1 MLPRKRFPIKRDYP
15 TFATTKKNAR
25 QFQPLQLPLPCSQR
39 YYQYLQLPAYSNKA
53 RTDVNGE
60 KITFRRTVT
69 HAYLPGNAD
78 NGSWRDGEA
87 HGMGDGV
94 RGAWGCRCL
103 RRGSAV
109 LSALRATETSTE
121 PKQKRLLL
129 AAKYPFF
136 YLLFGQN
143 ITQQKKKKRTATRA
157 KIIMQL
163 RTDPKSPHL

>member
-78 NGSWRDGEA
+78 NRGPGEKA
-87 HGMGDGV
+87 RHTGWGMECGEPG
-94 RGAWGCRCL
+94 GA
-103 RRGSAV
+103 
-109 LSALRATETSTE
+109 
-121 PKQKRLLL
+121 
-129 AAKYPFF
+129 AA
-136 YLLFGQN
+136 
-143 ITQQKKKKRTATRA
+143 
-157 KIIMQL
+157 
-163 RTDPKSPHL
+163 